1 MDNDDLRERLRS
13 GDALGAW
20 VSLADPAVA
29 ELTAPD
35 VDFVALDTEHTP
47 NTLETL
53 TDQTRAVAA
62 AEGDTATIAR
72 VPWNDPVRIKRLLD
86 TGVDGL
92 MIPMVESAS
101 EAREAVTAARY
112 PPEGER
118 GVAAARA
125 SEYGRTFDEYVTDTS
140 DELLLFVQIERPAGV
155 ANAADIATVD
165 GVDAL
170 FVGPADLSA
179 NLGVFGEFESDTF
192 HDAVESVVSAG
203 GVADVPVGTLAT
215 AENHIEQFL
224 NLGFD
229 FLIAGVD
236 TGHLLAGNA
245 RMRAAYEDAR
255 K

>member
-1 MDNDDLRERLRS
+1 MTNGELRDRLRT

-29 ELTAPD
+29 ELMAPD

-62 AEGDTATIAR
+62 AEGDTAAIAR

-92 MIPMVESAS
+92 MVPMVDSAA
-101 EAREAVTAARY
+101 EAREAVAAARY
-112 PPEGER
+112 PPDGIR
-118 GVAAARA
+118 GLAAARA
-125 SEYGRTFDEYVTDTS
+125 STYGRTFEEYVTETS
-140 DELLLFVQIERPAGV
+140 DDLLLFVQIERPAGV
-155 ANAADIATVD
+155 DNAPAIAATD

-179 NLGVFGEFESDTF
+179 NLDVFGDFESATF
-192 HDAVESVVSAG
+192 RSAVETVVSAG
-203 GVADVPVGTLAT
+203 EAADVPVGTLAT
-215 AENHIEQFL
+215 TEDHIDQFVD
-224 NLGFD
+224 LGFD

-245 RMRAAYEDAR
+245 RMRAAYQAAGE
-255 K
+255 